1 MVLTAA
7 PHGRCVSLVAS
18 RPCQRLRDA
27 AWQLAI
33 ARKNTLLSAT
43 NPMTYPRLN
52 KQKLRGLHLAPEGN
66 ATLRPRKSSS
76 NPERDGKL
84 FLQAIGSPRMIQQS
98 YSLGLVLFS
107 IVVATLG
114 AYVAVE
120 VAQRVRATH
129 GRRRI
134 VWTCGGALAL
144 GLGVWSMHFVGMLAL
159 QLPVLIWYDALFIFL
174 SAVAAVVGCTI
185 AFIVF
190 NRAAV
195 SSWLLALASV
205 FMGLAIAGVHYIGM
219 AGMRTSAFV
228 SYDPLIVAAS
238 LAVAIVF
245 SFAALALTRNLI
257 DTPLMPRP
265 WLKKAGASLLL
276 GFAVT
281 GMHYTGMAA
290 AQFTEGPID
299 WSPPDNL
306 VLGTYQLGLVV
317 AVTSVALL
325 AIALVATQ
333 FERSTTTTR
342 SRFENL
348 LELSPQVVW
357 FGRSDGRI
365 TYCNPYWYEYT
376 GLSERETLGYGWTE
390 AINLEDRDRVT
401 GALQGAVQE
410 GQDFEAELR
419 LRGRDGKYC
428 WFLMKG
434 RPGRDA
440 LGNVDAWLGI
450 AVDIEERKRAEQ
462 QAWAASQAKSEFLA
476 SMSHELRTP
485 LNAIGGYAELLAM
498 GVRGPLNAEQA
509 QDIARIRRSQQHL
522 LTLIND
528 VLNFAKVDAGQTEYR
543 MTAVPVD
550 EALRDTESMIA
561 PQVLAKGLHYSYK
574 GAGKS
579 ASVLADPEKLQQI
592 VLNLLGNAVKFTEAG
607 GSITLSSGFAGNCI
621 EIKVADTGPGIPPEK
636 LDRIFD
642 PFVQAE
648 RRLNQPVQGVGLGLA
663 ISQDLAQA
671 MDGKITVE
679 SEVGEGS
686 TFTLSLPRAPRM
698 DPADRP
704 PVIELPG
711 RDAQEETHTERPS
724 EPGREVD
731 REYHDA

>member
-1 MVLTAA
+1 MME
-7 PHGRCVSLVAS
+7 
-18 RPCQRLRDA
+18 
-27 AWQLAI
+27 
-33 ARKNTLLSAT
+33 K
-43 NPMTYPRLN
+43 
-52 KQKLRGLHLAPEGN
+52 
-66 ATLRPRKSSS
+66 
-76 NPERDGKL
+76 
-84 FLQAIGSPRMIQQS
+84 S

-107 IVVATLG
+107 VVVATIG

-120 VAQRVRATH
+120 IAQRVRAAH
-129 GRRRI
+129 GRRR
-134 VWTCGGALAL
+134 VLWACGGALAL
-144 GLGVWSMHFVGMLAL
+144 GLGIWSMHFVGMLAL
-159 QLPVLIWYDALFIFL
+159 QLPVLVWYDAFYIFL
-174 SAVAAVVGCTI
+174 SVVAAIVGCAI
-185 AFIVF
+185 AFIIF
-190 NRAAV
+190 NRATI
-195 SSWLLALASV
+195 SWWLLALASV
-205 FMGLAIAGVHYIGM
+205 FMGFAIGGMHYIGM
-219 AGMRTSAFV
+219 AGLRMSAYV
-228 SYDPLIVAAS
+228 SYDPLIVEAS
-238 LAVAIVF
+238 LGVAIIF
-245 SFAALALTRNLI
+245 SFAALAVTRNLI
-257 DTPLMPRP
+257 DAAVPGA
-265 WLKKAGASLLL
+265 WGKKVGAALLL

-290 AQFTEGPID
+290 VEFTKGSAG
-299 WSPPDNL
+299 WRPPEDL

-317 AVTSVALL
+317 GVTSVALL

-333 FERSTTTTR
+333 FERWTTTTR

-348 LELSPQVVW
+348 LDLSPQVVL
-357 FGRSDGRI
+357 FGRPDGRI

-376 GLSERETLGYGWTE
+376 GLSERETLGYGWTG
-390 AINLEDRDRVT
+390 AIHPEDRDRVANVLQT
-401 GALQGAVQE
+401 ALRE
-410 GQDFEAELR
+410 GKDFEVELR
-419 LRGRDGKYC
+419 LRGKDGQYC
-428 WFLMKG
+428 WFLKKG

-440 LGNVDAWLGI
+440 SGKVDVWLGI
-450 AVDIEERKRAEQ
+450 AVDIEERKKAEQ
-462 QAWAASQAKSEFLA
+462 EAWAASQAKSEFLA

-561 PQVLAKGLHYSYK
+561 PQILAKGLHYSYK

-592 VLNLLGNAVKFTEAG
+592 VLNLLSNAVKFTDTG
-607 GSITLSSGFAGNCI
+607 GTITLSSEFAGNCV
-621 EIKVADTGPGIPPEK
+621 EIRVADTGPGISAEK

-663 ISQDLAQA
+663 ISQDLAHA

-704 PVIELPG
+704 TPVELSQHLLREKADPEHPEEPS
-711 RDAQEETHTERPS
+711 RDNE
-724 EPGREVD
+724 

>member
-1 MVLTAA
+1 
-7 PHGRCVSLVAS
+7 
-18 RPCQRLRDA
+18 
-27 AWQLAI
+27 
-33 ARKNTLLSAT
+33 
-43 NPMTYPRLN
+43 
-52 KQKLRGLHLAPEGN
+52 
-66 ATLRPRKSSS
+66 
-76 NPERDGKL
+76 
-84 FLQAIGSPRMIQQS
+84 MIQQS

-120 VAQRVRATH
+120 VAQRVRAAH

-134 VWTCGGALAL
+134 LWTCGGALAL
-144 GLGVWSMHFVGMLAL
+144 GLGIWSMHFVGMLAL

-174 SAVAAVVGCTI
+174 SAVAAVVGCAI
-185 AFIVF
+185 AFVIF
-190 NRAAV
+190 NRATV
-195 SSWLLALASV
+195 SRWLLVLASV
-205 FMGLAIAGVHYIGM
+205 FMGLAIAGMHYIGM
-219 AGMRTSAFV
+219 AGMRMSAYV

-238 LAVAIVF
+238 LGIAIIF

-257 DTPLMPRP
+257 DTPVMPRA

-290 AQFTEGPID
+290 AKFTKGPIN

-317 AVTSVALL
+317 GVTSVALL

-333 FERSTTTTR
+333 FERWTTTTR

-348 LELSPQVVW
+348 LDLSPQVVW
-357 FGRSDGRI
+357 FGRPDGRI
-365 TYCNPYWYEYT
+365 TYCNPYWYQYT
-376 GLSERETLGYGWTE
+376 GLSERETLGYGWHS
-390 AINLEDRDRVT
+390 AIHAEDRDRVVRAIQT
-401 GALQGAVQE
+401 GVKE
-410 GQDFEAELR
+410 GKDFEVELR
-419 LRGRDGKYC
+419 LRGKDGKYC
-428 WFLMKG
+428 WFLKKG

-450 AVDIEERKRAEQ
+450 AVDIEERKKAEQ
-462 QAWAASQAKSEFLA
+462 EAWAASQAKSEFLA

-592 VLNLLGNAVKFTEAG
+592 VINLLGNAVKFTEPG
-607 GSITLSSGFAGNCI
+607 GSITLSSEFAGNCI
-621 EIKVADTGPGIPPEK
+621 EIKVADTGPGIPAEK

-671 MDGKITVE
+671 MGGKIIVE

-704 PVIELPG
+704 PLVELPE
-711 RDAQEETHTERPS
+711 RVAQDEARTERPN
-724 EPGREVD
+724 EPSREKE

>member
-1 MVLTAA
+1 M
-7 PHGRCVSLVAS
+7 P
-18 RPCQRLRDA
+18 
-27 AWQLAI
+27 
-33 ARKNTLLSAT
+33 LLSE
-43 NPMTYPRLN
+43 
-52 KQKLRGLHLAPEGN
+52 LRRARARRVKREC
-66 ATLRPRKSSS
+66 
-76 NPERDGKL
+76 DGK
-84 FLQAIGSPRMIQQS
+84 FVLQAIGSPRMIQQS
-98 YSLGLVLFS
+98 YSVGLVLFS

-120 VAQRVRATH
+120 IAQRVRADH

-134 VWTCGGALAL
+134 LWTCGGALSL
-144 GLGVWSMHFVGMLAL
+144 GLGIWSMHFVGMLAL

-174 SAVAAVVGCTI
+174 SAVAAVVGCAI
-185 AFIVF
+185 AFIIF
-190 NRAAV
+190 NRATV
-195 SSWLLALASV
+195 SRWLLVLASI
-205 FMGLAIAGVHYIGM
+205 FMGLAIAGMHYIGM
-219 AGMRTSAFV
+219 AGMRMNAYV

-238 LAVAIVF
+238 LGVAILF
-245 SFAALALTRNLI
+245 SFAALALTRSLI
-257 DTPLMPRP
+257 DTPVMPRA

-276 GFAVT
+276 GFAVA

-290 AQFTEGPID
+290 AQFTKGPIE

-317 AVTSVALL
+317 GVTSVALL

-333 FERSTTTTR
+333 FERWTTTTR

-357 FGRSDGRI
+357 FGRPDGRI

-376 GLSERETLGYGWTE
+376 GLSERETLGYGWTG
-390 AINLEDRDRVT
+390 AIHPEDRDRVA
-401 GALQGAVQE
+401 GALQAAMEE
-410 GQDFEAELR
+410 GKDFEVELR
-419 LRGRDGKYC
+419 LRGKDGKYC
-428 WFLMKG
+428 WFLKKG

-462 QAWAASQAKSEFLA
+462 EAWAASQAKSEFLA

-509 QDIARIRRSQQHL
+509 QDIARIRRSEQHL

-543 MTAVPVD
+543 LTAVPVD

-574 GAGKS
+574 GAGKF

-592 VLNLLGNAVKFTEAG
+592 VLNLLGNAVKFTEPG
-607 GSITLSSGFAGNCI
+607 GSITLSSEFAGQCI

-663 ISQDLAQA
+663 ISQDLAEA
-671 MDGKITVE
+671 MAGKITVE
-679 SEVGEGS
+679 SEVGQGS

-704 PVIELPG
+704 LLVELPEG
-711 RDAQEETHTERPS
+711 VSQEKTRPERPEEQSHQSEREYRDA
-724 EPGREVD
+724 
-731 REYHDA
+731 